1 MASINEDIAQFWGS
15 YIIFASTHTLY
26 IVVGKKI
33 SEMGDS
39 VLGEL
44 TSFLR
49 PHIHST

>member
-1 MASINEDIAQFWGS
+1 MRILLSFGGA

-26 IVVGKKI
+26 IVVGEKI

-39 VLGEL
+39 VLGEG

-49 PHIHST
+49 IHIHST

>member
-1 MASINEDIAQFWGS
+1 MRIFLSFGGA

-26 IVVGKKI
+26 IVVGEKI

-39 VLGEL
+39 VLGER
-44 TSFLR
+44 TSFLH